1 MGSHNTS
8 VYNFAVDY
16 DLAPSSILPCLWFGL
31 DQVDLTKFH
40 WMK

>member
-1 MGSHNTS
+1 MGSHNTF